1 MFGEFRKVSDGSLW
15 FAIQV
20 KSTHEKRVTSL
31 LQYQTYECFLPLY
44 TSRRRW
50 SDRIKSVELP
60 LFPGYVFTR
69 FTPAARI
76 PILKTPSVISIVG
89 IGATPTPIDECEIA
103 AIQRA
108 VASGFGLSPH
118 PFLQVGQ
125 RVRIDTG
132 SLYGVEGFIADVRRR
147 DRLILSITLLQ
158 RSVAVE
164 IDSACIVPI
173 HTSTTHTPSPT
184 PFGSARENA
193 APQRVRR
200 SNYSSVHRML
210 RRSEKKR

>member
-1 MFGEFRKVSDGSLW
+1 MSTETAQASYRLPW
-15 FAIQV
+15 FAVQV

-31 LQYQTYECFLPLY
+31 LQYRIYECFLPLY

-60 LFPGYVFTR
+60 LFPGYVFSR
-69 FTPAARI
+69 FTPAGRI

-89 IGATPTPIDECEIA
+89 IGGIPAPIDECEIA

-125 RVRIDTG
+125 RVRINGG
-132 SLYGVEGFIADVRRR
+132 SLCGLEGIIADIRKR
-147 DRLILSITLLQ
+147 DHLILSATLLQ

-164 IDSACIVPI
+164 IDSAWVTPI
-173 HTSTTHTPSPT
+173 HTSKAQP
-184 PFGSARENA
+184 
-193 APQRVRR
+193 R
-200 SNYSSVHRML
+200 STKTLYWPA
-210 RRSEKKR
+210 

>member
-1 MFGEFRKVSDGSLW
+1 MFGEFTKASDGSLW

-31 LQYQTYECFLPLY
+31 LQYQTYQYLRPLY
-44 TSRRRW
+44 TSLRRW
-50 SDRIKSVELP
+50 SYRIKSVELP

-76 PILKTPSVISIVG
+76 PILTTPSVISIVG
-89 IGATPTPIDECEIA
+89 IGATPTPIDEREIA

-125 RVRIDTG
+125 RVRINGG
-132 SLYGVEGFIADVRRR
+132 SLCGLEGLIADVRKR
-147 DRLILSITLLQ
+147 DHLILSVTLLQ

-164 IDSACIVPI
+164 IDSGWVTPIYSPRAEPSCTKPLYSPACYY
-173 HTSTTHTPSPT
+173 
-184 PFGSARENA
+184 
-193 APQRVRR
+193 R
-200 SNYSSVHRML
+200 SLLFSH
-210 RRSEKKR
+210 

>member
-1 MFGEFRKVSDGSLW
+1 MKSGEIRKASDGLPW
-15 FAIQV
+15 FAVQV

-89 IGATPTPIDECEIA
+89 IGAIPTPIDECEIA

-108 VASGFGLSPH
+108 VASGIGLSPH

-125 RVRIDTG
+125 RVRLNGG
-132 SLYGVEGFIADVRRR
+132 SLDGLEGLIADVRKR
-147 DRLILSITLLQ
+147 DHLILSVTLLH

-164 IDSACIVPI
+164 IDSAWVTPI
-173 HTSTTHTPSPT
+173 HTSRAEPSCT
-184 PFGSARENA
+184 KAL
-193 APQRVRR
+193 
-200 SNYSSVHRML
+200 YSPA
-210 RRSEKKR
+210 

>member
-1 MFGEFRKVSDGSLW
+1 MSTETAQASYGLPW
-15 FAIQV
+15 FAVQV

-50 SDRIKSVELP
+50 SDRIKRVKLP
-60 LFPGYVFTR
+60 LFPGYVFSR
-69 FTPAARI
+69 FTPVDRI

-89 IGATPTPIDECEIA
+89 IGAIPTPIDECEIA

-125 RVRIDTG
+125 RVRINGG
-132 SLYGVEGFIADVRRR
+132 SLCGLEGLIADVRKR
-147 DRLILSITLLQ
+147 DHLILSVTLLQ

-164 IDSACIVPI
+164 IDSAWVTPI
-173 HTSTTHTPSPT
+173 HTSRAEPSCT
-184 PFGSARENA
+184 KAL
-193 APQRVRR
+193 
-200 SNYSSVHRML
+200 YSPA
-210 RRSEKKR
+210 

>member
-1 MFGEFRKVSDGSLW
+1 MTFRESGKASDALPW

-50 SDRIKSVELP
+50 SDRIKHVELP
-60 LFPGYVFTR
+60 LFPGYVFSQ
-69 FTPAARI
+69 FTPAGRI

-89 IGATPTPIDECEIA
+89 IGGTPTPIDECEIS

-108 VASGFGLSPH
+108 VASGYGLSPH
-118 PFLQVGQ
+118 PFLQIGQ
-125 RVRIDTG
+125 RVRINGG
-132 SLYGVEGFIADVRRR
+132 SLLGIEGMIADVRKR
-147 DRLILSITLLQ
+147 DHLILSVALLQ

-164 IDSACIVPI
+164 IDSAWVTPI
-173 HTSTTHTPSPT
+173 HTSRAQPSCT
-184 PFGSARENA
+184 KAL
-193 APQRVRR
+193 
-200 SNYSSVHRML
+200 YSPA
-210 RRSEKKR
+210 

>member
-1 MFGEFRKVSDGSLW
+1 MFGEFRKASDGSLW
-15 FAIQV
+15 FAVQV

-89 IGATPTPIDECEIA
+89 IGAIPAPIDEREIA

-125 RVRIDTG
+125 RVRINGGALCGLPGTTSCG
-132 SLYGVEGFIADVRRR
+132 SNEDPFT
-147 DRLILSITLLQ
+147 LILAFLAQ
-158 RSVAVE
+158 
-164 IDSACIVPI
+164 
-173 HTSTTHTPSPT
+173 
-184 PFGSARENA
+184 
-193 APQRVRR
+193 
-200 SNYSSVHRML
+200 
-210 RRSEKKR
+210 

>member
-1 MFGEFRKVSDGSLW
+1 MKSGEIRKASDGLPW
-15 FAIQV
+15 FAVQV

-60 LFPGYVFTR
+60 LFPGYVFSR

-89 IGATPTPIDECEIA
+89 IGAIPAPIDECEIA

-125 RVRIDTG
+125 RVRSNG
-132 SLYGVEGFIADVRRR
+132 GLLVGLEGIIADVRKL
-147 DRLILSITLLQ
+147 DGLILSVTELEASL
-158 RSVAVE
+158 SVV
-164 IDSACIVPI
+164 I
-173 HTSTTHTPSPT
+173 
-184 PFGSARENA
+184 GSA
-193 APQRVRR
+193 
-200 SNYSSVHRML
+200 
-210 RRSEKKR
+210 

>member
-1 MFGEFRKVSDGSLW
+1 MSTETAQASYGLSW
-15 FAIQV
+15 FAVQV

-50 SDRIKSVELP
+50 SDRIKRVELP
-60 LFPGYVFTR
+60 LFPGYVFSR

-89 IGATPTPIDECEIA
+89 IGAIPAPIDDQEFA
-103 AIQRA
+103 AIQR
-108 VASGFGLSPH
+108 VVKSELRISPH

-173 HTSTTHTPSPT
+173 HTSTTHT
-184 PFGSARENA
+184 
-193 APQRVRR
+193 
-200 SNYSSVHRML
+200 
-210 RRSEKKR
+210 

>member
-1 MFGEFRKVSDGSLW
+1 MMSGGIEKASELTGLSW

-50 SDRIKSVELP
+50 SDRIKRVELP

-69 FTPAARI
+69 FTPVDRI

-125 RVRIDTG
+125 RVRINGG
-132 SLYGVEGFIADVRRR
+132 SVCELASTIGEIRKRGC
-147 DRLILSITLLQ
+147 LILSVHIVR
-158 RSVAVE
+158 RSVA
-164 IDSACIVPI
+164 
-173 HTSTTHTPSPT
+173 
-184 PFGSARENA
+184 
-193 APQRVRR
+193 
-200 SNYSSVHRML
+200 
-210 RRSEKKR
+210 

>member
-1 MFGEFRKVSDGSLW
+1 MMSGEIGKASDGLLW

-50 SDRIKSVELP
+50 SDRIKRVELP

-69 FTPAARI
+69 FTPVDRI

-118 PFLQVGQ
+118 PFLQIGQ
-125 RVRIDTG
+125 RVRINGG
-132 SLYGVEGFIADVRRR
+132 SLCGLEGIIADVRKR
-147 DRLILSITLLQ
+147 DHLILSVTLLQ

-164 IDSACIVPI
+164 IDSAWATPI
-173 HTSTTHTPSPT
+173 HTPRAEPSCPK
-184 PFGSARENA
+184 AL
-193 APQRVRR
+193 
-200 SNYSSVHRML
+200 YSPA
-210 RRSEKKR
+210 